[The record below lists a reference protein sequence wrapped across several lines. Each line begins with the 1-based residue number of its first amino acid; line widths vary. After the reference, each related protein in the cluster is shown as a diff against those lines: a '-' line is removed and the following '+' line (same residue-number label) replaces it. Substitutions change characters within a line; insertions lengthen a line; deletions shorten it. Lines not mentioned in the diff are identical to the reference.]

1 MLKYFNDNAILLQA
15 ILSRKLNVPEIH
27 ELMKKV
33 EEMSITA
40 DSPHVRRE
48 CRQVGMSQA
57 ENIT

>member
-1 MLKYFNDNAILLQA
+1 MLMKLLITVCIFTNVVLQA

-48 CRQVGMSQA
+48 CRQVSM
-57 ENIT
+57 